1 MLHWSTENCN
11 KAEWTMKIDDDTI
24 FNPYVF
30 KTVFAPQFIKKTTD
44 LPLIIGMALESQP
57 VRIKIRRMV
66 R

>member
-1 MLHWSTENCN
+1 MLRWSTENCN

-30 KTVFAPQFIKKTTD
+30 KTVFVPQFIKKTTD

-57 VRIKIRRMV
+57 VRIKIRV
-66 R
+66 YV